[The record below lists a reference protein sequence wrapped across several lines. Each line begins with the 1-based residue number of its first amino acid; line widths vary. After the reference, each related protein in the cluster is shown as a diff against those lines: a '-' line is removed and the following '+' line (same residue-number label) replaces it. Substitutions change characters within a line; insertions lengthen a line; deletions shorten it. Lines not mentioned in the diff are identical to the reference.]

1 MNYYKTYKFMIQVLE
16 NTFLNKEF
24 NKNNQGNMLQIK
36 PSANFHRY
44 KAKLIIQ
51 QVTRDGRATL
61 KLAAGKG
68 MTGQLAIQVSNETF
82 AIRLL
87 RGEEV
92 RYEVTD
98 VNEDR
103 GTVEIQLLFANPSN
117 VSNKMVSYAYSKIIY
132 S

>member
-1 MNYYKTYKFMIQVLE
+1 
-16 NTFLNKEF
+16 
-24 NKNNQGNMLQIK
+24 
-36 PSANFHRY
+36 
-44 KAKLIIQ
+44 
-51 QVTRDGRATL
+51 
-61 KLAAGKG
+61 
-68 MTGQLAIQVSNETF
+68 MTNETF

-117 VSNKMVSYAYSKIIY
+117 VSNKMVSYACLSIIFRNPTNSRLKSCGISSSKMIRCMLN
-132 S
+132 SRKD